1 MRRFSD
7 LRRRYLRAGLAL
19 LPAIPIAFI
28 GYCGS
33 LAANLTTSMPS
44 NVYLVLDPFPKLAGL
59 AAAFSPPR
67 GFNPELAFIKR
78 IAGVPGDVVGVDE
91 ATREVSINGEVV
103 AWAKPFTSGG
113 DRLDMIEPGVI
124 PPDHFFMLGDLDPS
138 FDSRFAWVGLIHRD
152 RIYGAGFGVPFA
164 PSARKS
170 DYETEGDDA

>member
-1 MRRFSD
+1 MRLSSD
-7 LRRRYLRAGLAL
+7 LRRRFKRGVLVL
-19 LPAIPIAFI
+19 LPALPVAFIAF
-28 GYCGS
+28 CGS
-33 LAANLTTSMPS
+33 LAANLTASMPS
-44 NVYLVLDPFPKLAGL
+44 NVYLVLDPFPKFPGL
-59 AAAFSPPR
+59 VAAFSPPQ

-91 ATREVSINGEVV
+91 DKREVSINGHVV

-113 DRLDMIEPGVI
+113 DRLEMIEPGVI

-170 DYETEGDDA
+170 DYETEGDDT